1 MQTAETSARRLPH
14 WRRRLHDIIFEA
26 DTPAGRAFDVVLLMA
41 ISLSVI
47 AVCLESVPS
56 IERRHGGWLRS
67 AEWVFTGLFALEYV
81 LRILAVQK
89 PIRYMTSFFGL
100 VDLIAILPAAVSL
113 FFPGSQSL
121 AVVRS
126 LRLMRVFRVLKLA
139 EYVGESQAL
148 WAALRASA
156 RKITIFLLVVTT
168 IVLVVASLMYLIE
181 GADSGF
187 TSIPESVYWA
197 IVTLSTVGYGD
208 IAPVTPL
215 GKSLASFLMILGYGI
230 IAVPTGIVTVELA
243 GNKRLEVTNRA
254 CPHCSREGHDRDA
267 RYCKYCAAELD

>member
-1 MQTAETSARRLPH
+1 M
-14 WRRRLHDIIFEA
+14 
-26 DTPAGRAFDVVLLMA
+26 VLLIA

-56 IERRHGGWLRS
+56 IERLHGGWLRN

-181 GADSGF
+181 GEDSGF
-187 TSIPESVYWA
+187 TSIPESIYWA

-243 GNKRLEVTNRA
+243 GNKRLEITTRA
-254 CPHCSREGHDRDA
+254 CSHCSREGHDRDA